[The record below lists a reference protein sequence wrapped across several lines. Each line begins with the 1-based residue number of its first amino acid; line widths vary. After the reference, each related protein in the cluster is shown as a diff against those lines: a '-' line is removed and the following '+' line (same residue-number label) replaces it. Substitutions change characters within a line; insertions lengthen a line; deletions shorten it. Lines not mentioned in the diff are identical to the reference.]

1 MNFGYDTFTVRKSA
15 IGKVFQMNSMIPSIL
30 IAIGSLVVIALFL
43 GTISCI
49 VRPGTTYERFDEQL
63 STQIS
68 QTDLTDK
75 VKKVTVLLQND
86 ELLLDEASDRACSVY
101 TQISRGLVQNAAA
114 PTPDTPTPIDQKALN
129 ARAQAQ
135 FEDTKQTYMKKNCN
149 QPMLECFAE
158 QDASAAEKDLR
169 AAVAALDTQL
179 SASKM
184 KLKAKK
190 IKATLDFTA
199 PYVQSTVVALS
210 EGFDSDG
217 CAVSENSAIATAT
230 GTTLV
235 AKGVALYNEAMN
247 VHTMILKQ
255 PGAAKLQQDALAAIN
270 AKKDALSNNP
280 GEVDLDH
287 YKKEGQDPKYSE

>member
-1 MNFGYDTFTVRKSA
+1 MNFGYERFIVKQSGGA
-15 IGKVFQMNSMIPSIL
+15 LKVNAMIPSIL

-63 STQIS
+63 NSQIS
-68 QTDLTDK
+68 QTELTDK
-75 VKKVTVLLQND
+75 LKKVTVLLQND
-86 ELLLDEASDRACSVY
+86 ELLLDEVADMTCSVY
-101 TQISRGLVQNAAA
+101 TQISRTLVQNAAA
-114 PTPDTPTPIDQKALN
+114 PTPETPTPIDQKALN

-158 QDASAAEKDLR
+158 QDASAAEKELR

-184 KLKAKK
+184 KMKAKK

-199 PYVQSTVVALS
+199 PYVQSTVAAFS
-210 EGFDSDG
+210 EGFESDG
-217 CAVSENSAIATAT
+217 CAVSENSAIAKAT
-230 GTTLV
+230 GTDLIT
-235 AKGVALYNEAMN
+235 KGVALYNEAMN
-247 VHTMILKQ
+247 VHTMIMKQ
-255 PGAAKLQQDALAAIN
+255 PGAARLQRDALAAIN